1 MANAMTQCQLDQTYQ
16 YTSRVTVICQSD
28 YLLRLEEV
36 LTNFDYIGEVRRA

>member
-1 MANAMTQCQLDQTYQ
+1 MANAVTQCQLDQTYQ

-28 YLLRLEEV
+28 LLRLEEV